1 MTDSSG
7 AGRNYGGPNPIG
19 GPSPAPPTGWS
30 PAAPP
35 QVPGQWQTPPAQQ
48 PPPPPPPGWGPP
60 GTPER
65 GPQFPVQPRTG
76 RRHRKALLVTVG
88 AGVAVIVVIVI
99 VGAFTLF
106 GGGGGSGASSPSA
119 AVKGYLEA
127 LARGDAEA
135 ALSDGADQPAS
146 KELLTDDILKK
157 QVEKMPISNVRIL
170 GDNASDASGMGQVH
184 VTVSFGDQSSD
195 STLAVK
201 KADGRWKLD
210 AAAVRLDFTRF
221 TATNQAMETLTAFGK
236 PVGKSVAYVFPGW
249 IDWGSSNKNIS
260 AKGKPV
266 LLESLASSAGAAV
279 LPTLSVSEAGRAD
292 IIAAVKQRLD
302 TCAQSKSL
310 MPEQCP
316 QKMFMPGIV
325 DGTVAWQPPDAN
337 NAEIRFIPLK
347 MSALVTMQTTFG
359 FTAQTRDGSSVTGSA
374 PAILIGEADLSQSP
388 PTINWH

>member
-1 MTDSSG
+1 VTDSPG

-19 GPSPAPPTGWS
+19 GPSPAPPAGWA

-35 QVPGQWQTPPAQQ
+35 QAPGGPVPQQWQTPPPQQ
-48 PPPPPPPGWGPP
+48 PPGWGQP
-60 GTPER
+60 GTPEW
-65 GPQFPVQPRTG
+65 GPQFPVQPHGG

-106 GGGGGSGASSPSA
+106 GGGGGGGAGSPSA

-157 QVEKMPISNVRIL
+157 QIEKMPISNIRIL
-170 GDNASDASGMGQVH
+170 GDNAADAAGVGQVH

-195 STLAVK
+195 ATLPVK

-210 AAAVRLDFTRF
+210 ASAVRLDFSRF

-249 IDWGSSNKNIS
+249 IDWGSSNKNI
-260 AKGKPV
+260 AVKAKPV
-266 LLESLASSAGAAV
+266 LLESLSSSAAATV
-279 LPTLSVSEAGRAD
+279 VPTLSVSDAARAA
-292 IIAAVKQRLD
+292 IVANLKQRLD
-302 TCAQSKSL
+302 TCAQSKSVL
-310 MPEQCP
+310 PERCP
-316 QKMFMPGIV
+316 QRMIHPGIV
-325 DGTVAWQPPDAN
+325 DGTVTWRAPDAN
-337 NAEIRFIPLK
+337 SAEIQFNPLK
-347 MSALVTMQTTFG
+347 MAALITMQTTFG
-359 FTAQTRDGSSVTGSA
+359 FTAQTRDGSSVTGDA
-374 PAILIGEADLSQSP
+374 PAVVIGEADLSQSP

>member
-19 GPSPAPPTGWS
+19 GPAPAPPTGWT
-30 PAAPP
+30 PPAPP
-35 QVPGQWQTPPAQQ
+35 QPPGQWQAPPAQQ
-48 PPPPPPPGWGPP
+48 PPPPPGWGPVGP
-60 GTPER
+60 PES
-65 GPQFPVQPRTG
+65 GPQFPVQPRPG

-88 AGVAVIVVIVI
+88 AGVAVIAVIVI

-106 GGGGGSGASSPSA
+106 GGGGGSGGGSPSA

-135 ALSDGADQPAS
+135 ALSAGADQPAS

-157 QVEKMPISNVRIL
+157 QIEKMPISNVRIL
-170 GDNASDASGMGQVH
+170 GDNASNASGTGQVH

-195 STLAVK
+195 ATLAVK

-210 AAAVRLDFTRF
+210 AGAVRLDFTRF

-236 PVGKSVAYVFPGW
+236 PIGKSVAYVFPGW
-249 IDWGSSNKNIS
+249 IDWGSSNKNI
-260 AKGKPV
+260 AVKAKPV
-266 LLESLASSAGAAV
+266 LLESLASASAAV
-279 LPTLSVSEAGRAD
+279 LPTLSVSDAGHAA
-292 IIAAVKQRLD
+292 IVAAVKQRLEG
-302 TCAQSKSL
+302 CAQSKSL

-316 QKMFMPGIV
+316 QKMFQPGIV
-325 DGTVAWQPPDAN
+325 DGTVNWQAPDPN
-337 NAEIRFIPLK
+337 NAEIRFVPMK
-347 MSALVTMQTTFG
+347 MAALVTMQTTFG